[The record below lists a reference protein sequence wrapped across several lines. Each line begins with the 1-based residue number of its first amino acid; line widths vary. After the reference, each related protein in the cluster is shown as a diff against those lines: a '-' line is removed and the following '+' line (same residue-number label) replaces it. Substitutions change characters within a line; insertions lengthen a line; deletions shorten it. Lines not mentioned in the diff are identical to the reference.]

1 MGVFAFAVATPVIV
15 HDCVVKDGKIYT
27 VNGVEKTGYY
37 SPREGI
43 IRHKVSHI
51 GCWKRS
57 LVIYKIDR
65 SLQLSPIGFRLEVHL
80 A

>member
-51 GCWKRS
+51 GCWKGS
-57 LVIYKIDR
+57 FLIYKIDA
-65 SLQLSPIGFRLEVHL
+65 SLHLSLIGFMLE
-80 A
+80 AY